1 MLNVFLIALLII
13 LSPIILI
20 TLIISICIIL
30 ALISAIINNLK
41 GLKKSKELA
50 EVHSAFSYVIL
61 HGASEN

>member
-30 ALISAIINNLK
+30 ALISVIIENLK
-41 GLKKSKELA
+41 GLKKQKENR
-50 EVHSAFSYVIL
+50 
-61 HGASEN
+61 G